1 MTRHPSA
8 GRRRTGLLVV
18 AVLVLGGCS
27 SQLPTSPQ
35 PRAGLPVSVQ
45 ARPDVERI
53 LNPPQPGA
61 TAAEVV
67 RGFLQANVGFADDG
81 DVPRSYLTAELA
93 SRWVPTSAVLV
104 VDGTPEVTSVDG
116 REVTVAVQVAGRIDA
131 EGRLL
136 EQTSTS
142 RTTQSFTMSRVGQ
155 EWRISAFPEGFGVWL
170 TRADL
175 EQSFRPTTLYYLNP
189 HGNTFVPEVR
199 WLPVGDGR
207 PTALVRAQLAP
218 VPDHLEGAVRTAV
231 TDDVRLGA
239 ASVPVDPRTSVA
251 VVQLTGAGLAADTQL
266 TAALQAQLA
275 HALLALPGV
284 SGVQVQL
291 AGQPLTLGQDGP
303 ITASTQLPYHD
314 VERNVDMVLLRV
326 GTRFRPI
333 DATQSTLRDLPQER
347 TEALELPELGAS
359 WTDVAA
365 SADLQD
371 FAAVSVDRTSFWR
384 WRQGVETS
392 NDGIGDALTPPAVD
406 PLGGFW
412 IGGVSRSTGEPRIW
426 IAEPDDLGTARP
438 LEVPWLHARDRLHMI
453 SVSPDGSRAVLVV
466 ADTSSERRRMVLA
479 GVERDGAGRPVGLT
493 EGVPV
498 APHLS
503 DVATARWASAGDLY
517 LVARRP
523 DDPRM
528 RVFSL
533 RVGEWLSP
541 IGARDALEPVDVLP
555 VPRSGGAEPIAR
567 TADGRF
573 HTTEGSGWYG
583 ARNGDELVVPGG

>member
-1 MTRHPSA
+1 M
-8 GRRRTGLLVV
+8 
-18 AVLVLGGCS
+18 GGCS

-45 ARPDVERI
+45 AAPDVDRF
-53 LNPPQPGA
+53 LNRPQPGA
-61 TAAEVV
+61 SAAEVV
-67 RGFLQANVGFADDG
+67 RGFLQANIGFADAG
-81 DVPRSYLTAELA
+81 DIARAYLTEELA
-93 SRWVPTSAVLV
+93 SRWVPTGSVLV
-104 VDGTPEVTSVDG
+104 VEGTPEVTSVDG
-116 REVTVAVQVAGRIDA
+116 REVGVAVQVAGRIDA
-131 EGRLL
+131 GGRLL
-136 EQTSTS
+136 EQTSSAT
-142 RTTQSFTMSRVGQ
+142 TTQTFTMARVGQ
-155 EWRISAFPEGFGVWL
+155 EWRISEFPDGFGVWL

-251 VVQLTGAGLAADTQL
+251 LVQLTGAGLAADSQL

-275 HALLALPGV
+275 HGLLALPGV

-314 VERNVDMVLLRV
+314 VERNVDLVLLRV
-326 GTRFRPI
+326 AGRFRPI
-333 DATQSTLRDLPQER
+333 DPTHSTLRDLPAER
-347 TEALELPELGAS
+347 SEDLELPELGPM
-359 WTDVAA
+359 WTGVAA

-371 FAAVSVDRTSFWR
+371 FAAISLDRTSFWR
-384 WRQGVETS
+384 WRQGVESS
-392 NDGIGDALTPPAVD
+392 NDGIGDGLTPPAVD

-412 IGGVSRSTGEPRIW
+412 LGGVSRSTGDTRIW

-438 LEVPWLHARDRLHMI
+438 LEVPWLRPRDRLHMMSI
-453 SVSPDGSRAVLVV
+453 SPDGSRVLLVIV
-466 ADTSSERRRMVLA
+466 DSTSERRRLVLA
-479 GVERDGAGRPVGLT
+479 GIERDAEGEPVGLT
-493 EGVPV
+493 DGVPV

-503 DVATARWASAGDLY
+503 DVASARWASVGDLY
-517 LVARRP
+517 LVARRA

-528 RVFSL
+528 RAFSL

-541 IGARDALEPVDVLP
+541 IGSRDALAPMDVIP

-567 TADGRF
+567 TEDGRF

-583 ARNGDELVVPGG
+583 ARNGDELIVPGG